1 MRHPVRLILALFFF
15 AMTAHHVMR
24 EDALFATMNAT
35 CGTYW
40 LVTWIEED

>member
-1 MRHPVRLILALFFF
+1 MRHPARLILALFFL
-15 AMTAHHVMR
+15 AMAAHHVMR
-24 EDALFATMNAT
+24 DDALPATMNAT